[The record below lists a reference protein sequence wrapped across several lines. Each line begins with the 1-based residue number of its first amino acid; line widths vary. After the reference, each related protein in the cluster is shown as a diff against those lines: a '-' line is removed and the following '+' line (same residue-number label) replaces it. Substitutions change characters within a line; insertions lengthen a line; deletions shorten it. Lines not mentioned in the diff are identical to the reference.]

1 MSRTQLLIN
10 NWLHQTGFTVGVE
23 DIIATKETLDKIKKD
38 FKENM
43 KQVKKIAFE
52 AQTG

>member
-10 NWLHQTGFTVGVE
+10 NWLHQNGFTVGVE
-23 DIIATKETLDKIKKD
+23 DIIATKQTLDKIKLD
-38 FKENM
+38 FKKNM
-43 KQVKKIAFE
+43 TDVKKIVFD